1 MRYLPLASM
10 CVCLLA
16 GCTSG
21 GYSPNTYSSNA
32 VQLANK
38 VEAGSI
44 VGFRQ
49 VAISASGTIGA
60 VTGGAAG
67 GVLGAQY
74 ADSALVAVGTTAVG
88 LMVGSA
94 LDHAAG
100 DSTGWEYI
108 IRKGNG
114 DLLSVTQ
121 RQRNPLELGQKVL
134 VIMGPQARVV
144 PDYSVIPEQAVVE
157 PVASKPSVPENKP
170 AAPVKVEVVLSLA
183 PGLAAQLPSGQ
194 TIAAQSQ
201 TPVLVS
207 VEAPSAPP
215 VPANDGDAYKFIS
228 AAPLDVQPDAGWQK
242 TD

>member
-1 MRYLPLASM
+1 MRYFPLASV

-44 VGFRQ
+44 VGFRE
-49 VAISASGTIGA
+49 VSISASGTIGA

-88 LMVGSA
+88 LMVGTA

-100 DSTGWEYI
+100 DSSGWEYI

-121 RQRNPLELGQKVL
+121 RQKTPLQLGQKVL

-144 PDYSVIPEQAVVE
+144 PDYSVIPEQVVE
-157 PVASKPSVPENKP
+157 SVANKPVAAESKPPS
-170 AAPVKVEVVLSLA
+170 PVKVEVVLSLA

-194 TIAAQSQ
+194 TIAAQPQSPDVVAVAAAQ
-201 TPVLVS
+201 P
-207 VEAPSAPP
+207 EAEHDSNPF
-215 VPANDGDAYKFIS
+215 KFIS
-228 AAPLDVQPDAGWQK
+228 AAPVDGQPDATPQK

>member
-1 MRYLPLASM
+1 MRHFPLAAL
-10 CVCLLA
+10 CVCLLT
-16 GCTSG
+16 GCGS

-38 VEAGSI
+38 VEAGTV
-44 VGFRQ
+44 VGFRE
-49 VAISASGTIGA
+49 VAITASGNIGA
-60 VTGGAAG
+60 ITGGAAG

-74 ADSALVAVGTTAVG
+74 ADSALVAVGTSAVG

-94 LDHAAG
+94 LDRAAG
-100 DSTGWEYI
+100 DTTGWEYI

-121 RQRNPLELGQKVL
+121 RQRYPLELGQKVL

-144 PDYSVIPEQAVVE
+144 PDYSVIPEQTS
-157 PVASKPSVPENKP
+157 ASVENKP
-170 AAPVKVEVVLSLA
+170 VAAESKPPPPVKVEVVLSLA

-201 TPVLVS
+201 APDVVA
-207 VEAPSAPP
+207 VEAVPPPPAPTT
-215 VPANDGDAYKFIS
+215 DGDAYKFIS
-228 AAPLDVQPDAGWQK
+228 AAPLEVQPDAGSQK